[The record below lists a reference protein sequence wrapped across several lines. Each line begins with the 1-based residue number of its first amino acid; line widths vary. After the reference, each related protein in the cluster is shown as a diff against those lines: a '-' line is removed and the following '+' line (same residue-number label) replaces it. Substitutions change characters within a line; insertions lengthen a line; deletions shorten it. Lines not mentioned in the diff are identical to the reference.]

1 MLGNLE
7 SIWRYPVKSMRGEEV
22 DEIFVA
28 FTGLMGDRVY
38 AVSSTAAPTSFPW
51 HTAREQEDYVLY
63 QARFKNHGGT
73 LKPENMEEAMNHPA
87 NVHAP
92 FPTSAE
98 AFAVEVETP
107 DGTVVNI
114 EDPAFLEGL
123 KDKSEGELALHH
135 TQRSIVD
142 CRPVTLF
149 SLQTVDQLREE
160 TGTDIH
166 KLQFRANFYVDWNDE
181 SGFYEDD
188 LVGKTVRIGDTVE
201 VMVVERDPRCKFITI
216 HPETA
221 ETDPALLRHVTRAHE
236 GFAGVYAAVIKEGPV
251 RKGDAITLVD

>member
-1 MLGNLE
+1 MLGRVE

-38 AVSSTAAPTSFPW
+38 AIASTAAPASFPW
-51 HTAREQEDYVLY
+51 HTAREQEDLVLY
-63 QARFKNHGGT
+63 QARFKQRDGT
-73 LKPENMEEAMNHPA
+73 LKPDNMEEAMGHPA

-92 FPTSAE
+92 FPEAA
-98 AFAVEVETP
+98 AFAVEVERP
-107 DGTVVNI
+107 DGSVLDI
-114 EDPAFLEGL
+114 EDPAFLDGIEDRSKG
-123 KDKSEGELALHH
+123 ALSLRF

-149 SLQTVDQLREE
+149 SLQTVGQLADE
-160 TGTDIH
+160 TGIEVH
-166 KLQFRANFYVDWNDE
+166 KLQFRANFYVDWVE
-181 SGFYEDD
+181 QGGFYEHE
-188 LVGKTVRIGDTVE
+188 LVGRRVTVGDKVE
-201 VMVVERDPRCKFITI
+201 LMVVERDPRCKFITI

-221 ETDPALLRHVTRAHE
+221 ETTPALLKHVNRTRD

-251 RKGDAITLVD
+251 KAGDEIALAD